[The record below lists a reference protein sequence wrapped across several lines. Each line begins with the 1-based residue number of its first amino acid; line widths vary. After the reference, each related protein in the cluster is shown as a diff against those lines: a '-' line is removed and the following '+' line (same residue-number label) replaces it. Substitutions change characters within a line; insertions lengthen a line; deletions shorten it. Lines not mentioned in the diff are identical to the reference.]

1 MTRLLLAAAA
11 LAAAGCAVTPPS
23 GNFPVPVDLAAFG
36 AAKAA
41 SGRVDVVDARQ
52 VIRMERTTIGAKS
65 MGRIALQPGEVD
77 LVRALVASRLPAG
90 ADPVRCE
97 MRTFDVITPATAL
110 YWDITT
116 NIELVLK
123 LPAGDRVASG
133 TATERTYAWPSD
145 ELIGKVTVAALKQAG
160 AQVDK
165 ALAGAR

>member
-1 MTRLLLAAAA
+1 MTRLLLAAAV
-11 LAAAGCAVTPPS
+11 LAAAGCATSPS
-23 GNFPVPVDLAAFG
+23 GNLPVPVDLAAFG
-36 AAKAA
+36 AANAPA
-41 SGRVDVVDARQ
+41 GRVEVVDARQ
-52 VIRMERTTIGAKS
+52 VIRMERTTVGSIS
-65 MGRIALQPGEVD
+65 MGRIVLQPYELD

-116 NIELVLK
+116 NIEIVLK
-123 LPAGDRVASG
+123 LPAGDRIAAG

-145 ELIGKVTVAALKQAG
+145 ELIGKVTTAALQQAG
-160 AQVDK
+160 AQVEK